1 MVQMLNGKPKLQ
13 QLTIKPLKIGGW
25 GNKFTAYED
34 YQEEGEQ
41 EEN

>member
-1 MVQMLNGKPKLQ
+1 MEISKE
-13 QLTIKPLKIGGW
+13 LKEELYR
-25 GNKFTAYED
+25 KKECYED

>member
-1 MVQMLNGKPKLQ
+1 MQSIDWGKEFWRL
-13 QLTIKPLKIGGW
+13 